1 MNEKFSSQDVT
12 DGPTSY
18 AIVSDGEEIT
28 MNLQSGIQVI
38 PVAEGEKNLEIY
50 QLLEKVCSLYFCK
63 NRQLD
68 NILFD
73 SEDQYAIFA
82 TDGSDGL
89 YGTIGGIGDLQ
100 SDHSK

>member
-1 MNEKFSSQDVT
+1 M
-12 DGPTSY
+12 
-18 AIVSDGEEIT
+18 
-28 MNLQSGIQVI
+28 
-38 PVAEGEKNLEIY
+38 
-50 QLLEKVCSLYFCK
+50 CSLYFCK

-82 TDGSDGL
+82 TDGNDGL